1 MENQNFDEF
10 DIMAARDW
18 VSAVIRNHKDRLSLE
33 RLNNQIRLAKEDS
46 GVRMMEGIE
55 ALADLLGVKLR
66 SRQVREDYSYTYFY
80 HLGTMFFMDDA
91 PDFWR
96 YKS

>member
-1 MENQNFDEF
+1 M
-10 DIMAARDW
+10 
-18 VSAVIRNHKDRLSLE
+18 
-33 RLNNQIRLAKEDS
+33 
-46 GVRMMEGIE
+46 RMMEGIE

-80 HLGTMFFMDDA
+80 HLGTMFFMDNDT
-91 PDFWR
+91 DFWR